1 MQRPERERKEPT
13 EFNVIVKA
21 KDLVKHTF
29 TITNSTERYP
39 KKYRFTLV
47 NRIQDKAVD
56 IYECVLE
63 ANELDL
69 RDAQEYRQRQKLQ
82 AKALTYCKELLFF
95 IELSQEMGFISMNS
109 CEYWSKLALKHGVDF
124 LGFHTYLTE
133 SGAVIRKVRRR
144 SKNNMKRKLKKLAAL
159 HAAGRIDAKTVEQS
173 YQSWRGHAE
182 KGNSY
187 HLIRR
192 TDQYY
197 NSLMKSKE
205 AAQCQKH

>member
-47 NRIQDKAVD
+47 NRKEKLGIKYYGRYMDDFFLIHHDKA
-56 IYECVLE
+56 YLQECRKQIEVFV
-63 ANELDL
+63 
-69 RDAQEYRQRQKLQ
+69 Q
-82 AKALTYCKELLFF
+82 ARG
-95 IELSQEMGFISMNS
+95 LSLNAKTNIFP
-109 CEYWSKLALKHGVDF
+109 LKHGVDF

-159 HAAGRIDAKTVEQS
+159 HAAGRIDGKTVEQS

-192 TDQYY
+192 TDHYY

>member
-1 MQRPERERKEPT
+1 MLT
-13 EFNVIVKA
+13 
-21 KDLVKHTF
+21 
-29 TITNSTERYP
+29 RYAC
-39 KKYRFTLV
+39 T
-47 NRIQDKAVD
+47 A
-56 IYECVLE
+56 
-63 ANELDL
+63 A
-69 RDAQEYRQRQKLQ
+69 
-82 AKALTYCKELLFF
+82 
-95 IELSQEMGFISMNS
+95 ELSCVIGNIFAELSPPCAACGAEVLQITGTTVTGNAATLTVTEAGF
-109 CEYWSKLALKHGVDF
+109 D
-124 LGFHTYLTE
+124 
-133 SGAVIRKVRRR
+133 R

>member
-82 AKALTYCKELLFF
+82 AKALTY
-95 IELSQEMGFISMNS
+95 
-109 CEYWSKLALKHGVDF
+109 
-124 LGFHTYLTE
+124 
-133 SGAVIRKVRRR
+133 
-144 SKNNMKRKLKKLAAL
+144 
-159 HAAGRIDAKTVEQS
+159 
-173 YQSWRGHAE
+173 QSWRGHAE

-192 TDQYY
+192 TDHYY
-197 NSLMKSKE
+197 NSLMKPKE

>member
-56 IYECVLE
+56 IYYGRYMDDFFLIHHDKAYLQECRKQIE
-63 ANELDL
+63 AFV
-69 RDAQEYRQRQKLQ
+69 Q
-82 AKALTYCKELLFF
+82 ARG
-95 IELSQEMGFISMNS
+95 LSLNAKTNIFP
-109 CEYWSKLALKHGVDF
+109 LKHGVDF

-192 TDQYY
+192 TDHYY

>member
-56 IYECVLE
+56 VYECVLE

-82 AKALTYCKELLFF
+82 AKALTALGVQADVDLASGTAVVTGNASDE
-95 IELSQEMGFISMNS
+95 
-109 CEYWSKLALKHGVDF
+109 ALKK
-124 LGFHTYLTE
+124 
-133 SGAVIRKVRRR
+133 AVTD
-144 SKNNMKRKLKKLAAL
+144 
-159 HAAGRIDAKTVEQS
+159 AGYEVVEI
-173 YQSWRGHAE
+173 
-182 KGNSY
+182 K
-187 HLIRR
+187 
-192 TDQYY
+192 
-197 NSLMKSKE
+197 
-205 AAQCQKH
+205 

>member
-1 MQRPERERKEPT
+1 MLT
-13 EFNVIVKA
+13 
-21 KDLVKHTF
+21 
-29 TITNSTERYP
+29 RYAC
-39 KKYRFTLV
+39 T
-47 NRIQDKAVD
+47 A
-56 IYECVLE
+56 
-63 ANELDL
+63 A
-69 RDAQEYRQRQKLQ
+69 
-82 AKALTYCKELLFF
+82 
-95 IELSQEMGFISMNS
+95 ELSCVIGNIFAELSPPCAACGAEVLQITGTTVTGNAATLTVTEAGFDFDGCADDTAMIERMRKGR
-109 CEYWSKLALKHGVDF
+109 CIYAKTGAGAERTDGIQLKHGVDF

-159 HAAGRIDAKTVEQS
+159 HAAGRIDGKTVEQS

-192 TDQYY
+192 TDHYY

>member
-1 MQRPERERKEPT
+1 MLT
-13 EFNVIVKA
+13 
-21 KDLVKHTF
+21 
-29 TITNSTERYP
+29 RYAC
-39 KKYRFTLV
+39 T
-47 NRIQDKAVD
+47 A
-56 IYECVLE
+56 
-63 ANELDL
+63 A
-69 RDAQEYRQRQKLQ
+69 
-82 AKALTYCKELLFF
+82 
-95 IELSQEMGFISMNS
+95 ELSCVIGNIFAELSPP
-109 CEYWSKLALKHGVDF
+109 CAAC
-124 LGFHTYLTE
+124 
-133 SGAVIRKVRRR
+133 GAEVLQITGTTVT
-144 SKNNMKRKLKKLAAL
+144 RKLKKLAAL

>member
-69 RDAQEYRQRQKLQ
+69 RDAQECRKQIEAFVQ
-82 AKALTYCKELLFF
+82 ARG
-95 IELSQEMGFISMNS
+95 LSLNAKTNIFP
-109 CEYWSKLALKHGVDF
+109 LKHGVDF

-173 YQSWRGHAE
+173 YQNWRGHAE

-192 TDQYY
+192 TDHYY
-197 NSLMKSKE
+197 NSLMKPKE

>member
-69 RDAQEYRQRQKLQ
+69 
-82 AKALTYCKELLFF
+82 
-95 IELSQEMGFISMNS
+95 
-109 CEYWSKLALKHGVDF
+109 
-124 LGFHTYLTE
+124 
-133 SGAVIRKVRRR
+133 
-144 SKNNMKRKLKKLAAL
+144 MKRKLKKLAAL

-192 TDQYY
+192 TDHYY

>member
-29 TITNSTERYP
+29 TITNS
-39 KKYRFTLV
+39 
-47 NRIQDKAVD
+47 
-56 IYECVLE
+56 
-63 ANELDL
+63 
-69 RDAQEYRQRQKLQ
+69 
-82 AKALTYCKELLFF
+82 
-95 IELSQEMGFISMNS
+95 
-109 CEYWSKLALKHGVDF
+109 
-124 LGFHTYLTE
+124 
-133 SGAVIRKVRRR
+133 
-144 SKNNMKRKLKKLAAL
+144 
-159 HAAGRIDAKTVEQS
+159 IDAKTVEQS

-192 TDQYY
+192 TDHYY
-197 NSLMKSKE
+197 NSLMKPKE

>member
-1 MQRPERERKEPT
+1 MLT
-13 EFNVIVKA
+13 
-21 KDLVKHTF
+21 
-29 TITNSTERYP
+29 RYAC
-39 KKYRFTLV
+39 T
-47 NRIQDKAVD
+47 A
-56 IYECVLE
+56 
-63 ANELDL
+63 A
-69 RDAQEYRQRQKLQ
+69 
-82 AKALTYCKELLFF
+82 
-95 IELSQEMGFISMNS
+95 ELSCVIGNIFAELSPPCAACGAEVLQITGTTVTGNAATLTVTEAGF
-109 CEYWSKLALKHGVDF
+109 DF